1 MKKMIASRLP
11 FRSIG
16 LLTRKLLCPTL
27 VLLAG
32 LAATA
37 TQAQTIFGVG
47 AAGVTTLSSV
57 AGSTSL
63 FTVNPAN
70 GAATPTCTLAGP
82 TTANSVS
89 SIDGLVYYITRDGGG
104 TTPRLFRINQNTCQN
119 TLVGNIS
126 GAAATVLGDVTLR
139 ATHCPD
145 GRFYAA
151 TNTSQFFEINA
162 NTGATVR
169 TLNWTGLPTG
179 GSGDFACMNNGDL
192 YLVAPTTSGG
202 ATYALYRATA
212 ASFSTVA
219 SGSNVA
225 TVAVGLLN
233 RTGVPNGISEGPLGA
248 GCAASPNP
256 CLYVSTGVNET
267 WRVNSTSGAASLAG
281 TTGHA
286 LTDLSRSF
294 PVDLAFTKSV
304 TPTTALQGQTVFYT
318 LTASNPGPAVVGQI
332 GIQDSFPA
340 GVATASWACSVVNSG
355 SPTLVTTSCGTTPT
369 GTGNINTTVSLSLN
383 ATVRYDITATLSS
396 TFSGTLTNSGL
407 ATMTA
412 LVTDPNPDNNTQ
424 TVTSTVTPAANLSIT
439 KTNSVDTLVAGTT
452 TTYTITVNNSGPAN
466 ATNTVVTDPATTG
479 LICTSVTC
487 SVASGGAVCPTPP
500 TLSIENLQGSGVP
513 IAVFPANSSLNFLV
527 TCSVTATG
535 VP

>member
-1 MKKMIASRLP
+1 MIALRSPFLP
-11 FRSIG
+11 IAV
-16 LLTRKLLCPTL
+16 LTRQLRQPALALLL
-27 VLLAG
+27 GLAG
-32 LAATA
+32 IAA
-37 TQAQTIFGVG
+37 QAQTIYGVG
-47 AAGVTTLSSV
+47 AAGVTTLASV

-63 FTVNPAN
+63 FTVNPSN
-70 GAATPTCTLAGP
+70 GAATPACALSGP

-89 SIDGLVYYITRDGGG
+89 SIDGQVYYITRDGAG

-119 TLVGNIS
+119 TLVGSIS

-169 TLNWTGLPTG
+169 ALNWTGLPTG

-192 YLVAPTTSGG
+192 YLVAPTTNGG
-202 ATYALYRATA
+202 TTYALFMATA
-212 ASFSTVA
+212 ASFSTA
-219 SGSNVA
+219 ATGSNVA
-225 TVAVGLLN
+225 ATLVGNLN
-233 RTGVPNGISEGPLGA
+233 RTGVPNGISEGPAGA

-256 CLYVSTGVNET
+256 CLYVSTGSNET
-267 WRVNSTSGAASLAG
+267 WRVNSTTGAASLAG

-318 LTASNPGPAVVGQI
+318 LTATNPGPAVVSQI
-332 GIQDSFPA
+332 GIQDTFPA
-340 GVATASWACSVVNSG
+340 GVASASWACSVVNPG
-355 SPTLVTTSCGTTPT
+355 SATLVPTSCGTTPA

-396 TFSGTLTNSGL
+396 TFSGTLTNTGR
-407 ATMTA
+407 ATITA
-412 LVTDPNPDNNTQ
+412 LVTDPNPGNNTQ

-439 KTNSVDTLVAGTT
+439 KTNSVSTLVAGST
-452 TTYTITVNNSGPAN
+452 TTYTVTVNNSGPAN

-479 LICTSVTC
+479 LSCTSVTC
-487 SVASGGAVCPTPP
+487 SVASGAAVCPVPP
-500 TLSIENLQGSGVP
+500 ALSIANLQGSGVP
-513 IAVFPANSSLNFLV
+513 IATFPANSSLSFLV

>member
-11 FRSIG
+11 LRSFG
-16 LLTRKLLCPTL
+16 FLTRKVLFPTL
-27 VLLAG
+27 VLLSG
-32 LAATA
+32 FAATA
-37 TQAQTIFGVG
+37 TQAQTIYGVG
-47 AAGVTTLSSV
+47 AAGVTTLASV

-63 FTVNPAN
+63 FTVNPVN

-89 SIDGLVYYITRDGGG
+89 SIDGLVYYITRDGAG

-119 TLVGNIS
+119 TLMGNIS

-162 NTGATVR
+162 NTGAAIR

-179 GSGDFACMNNGDL
+179 GSGDFACVDNGDL

-202 ATYALYRATA
+202 TTYALYSANA
-212 ASFSTVA
+212 ASFSAVA

-225 TVAVGLLN
+225 ATLIGNLGRA
-233 RTGVPNGISEGPLGA
+233 GVPNGISEGPTGA

-256 CLYVSTGVNET
+256 CLYLSTGANET

-294 PVDLAFTKSV
+294 PVDIGFTKSV
-304 TPTTALQGQTVFYT
+304 TPATALQGQTVFYT

-332 GIQDSFPA
+332 GIQDTFPA
-340 GVATASWACSVVNSG
+340 GVASAAWACSVVNPG
-355 SPTLVTTSCGTTPT
+355 SATLVPTSCGTTPT
-369 GTGNINTTVSLSLN
+369 GTGNINTTISLSLN
-383 ATVRYDITATLSS
+383 ASVRYDVTATLSN
-396 TFSGTLTNSGL
+396 TFSGTLTNTGR
-407 ATMTA
+407 ATITA
-412 LVTDPNPDNNTQ
+412 LVTDPNPDNNSQ

-439 KTNSVDTLVAGTT
+439 KTNSVDTLIAGST
-452 TTYTITVNNSGPAN
+452 TTYTITVNNSGPAD
-466 ATNTVVTDPATTG
+466 ATNTLVTDPVTTG
-479 LICTSVTC
+479 LSCTSATC
-487 SVASGGAVCPTPP
+487 TVVSGGAVCPAPP
-500 TLSIENLQGSGVP
+500 TLSLANLQGAGLP
-513 IAVFPANSSLNFLV
+513 IAVFPANSTLNFLV
-527 TCSVTATG
+527 TCTVTATG